1 MTFKLPSYNMRLD
14 LAATKPAIMMVMI
27 GSLSCGIL
35 AIFLWLLLGVSL
47 IIAVPGLII
56 GAFFAFRYAMYDRSK
71 APKQKE
77 EEDRKNRRRRRRRR
91 ND

>member
-1 MTFKLPSYNMRLD
+1 MRLD

-47 IIAVPGLII
+47 IIAIPGLII
-56 GAFFAFRYAMYDRSK
+56 GAFFAFRYAIYDRSK
-71 APKQKE
+71 TSKQKE
-77 EEDRKNRRRRRRRR
+77 EEHRNSRRGRRGKRNR
-91 ND
+91 

>member
-1 MTFKLPSYNMRLD
+1 MRLD

-35 AIFLWLLLGVSL
+35 AIFLSLLLGISL
-47 IIAVPGLII
+47 IIAMPGLLI

-71 APKQKE
+71 ASKQKE
-77 EEDRKNRRRRRRRR
+77 EEDRNNNNNNSRRRRRR
-91 ND
+91 NL

>member
-1 MTFKLPSYNMRLD
+1 M
-14 LAATKPAIMMVMI
+14 AATKPAIMMVMI

-56 GAFFAFRYAMYDRSK
+56 GAFFAFRYATYGRSK
-71 APKQKE
+71 APKQE
-77 EEDRKNRRRRRRRR
+77 EEDRKNRRRRRR
-91 ND
+91 NG